1 VRESPSV
8 VGKAAVEGGATA
20 DVVDDEE
27 VTDDEDGC
35 GMWDM
40 GGDGIC

>member
-1 VRESPSV
+1 VSVSRSV
-8 VGKAAVEGGATA
+8 VGRAAVDGGATA
-20 DVVDDEE
+20 EVVDVED

-40 GGDGIC
+40 GGDGFC